1 MTSPLWRR
9 LAPAAVLLAG
19 LALFLLL
26 DLERYLSFEM
36 LSRHHA
42 VLGAWVANHAA
53 LAGLLYLAAYILVV
67 AFSLPI
73 AILMTPLGGF
83 LFGVTVGTA
92 LSVIGATLGAAAV
105 FLAARTAFYDLF
117 HARAGAT
124 LKRLEDGFRRDSFS
138 YLLFLRLV
146 PAFPF
151 WLVNIVPA
159 LLGMKLAP
167 YVLATAIGVVPGAV
181 VYSSLGAGLGSL
193 IERGERPNFAIVF
206 DWEILL
212 PLLGLAILALVPVL
226 YTRLRGGKASP

>member
-83 LFGVTVGTA
+83 LFGVWLGA
-92 LSVIGATLGAAAV
+92 LLSVIGATLGSIAV
-105 FLAARTAFYDLF
+105 FLAARTAFHDLF
-117 HARAGAT
+117 HARAGAA
-124 LKRLEDGFRRDSFS
+124 LARLEKGFQENDFS

-146 PAFPF
+146 PIFPF
-151 WLVNIVPA
+151 WLINIVPG
-159 LLGMKLAP
+159 LLGMRLDRYA
-167 YVLATAIGVVPGAV
+167 LATALGIIPAAI
-181 VYSSLGAGLGSL
+181 VYAGIGAGFGGLFDKGEMPNLSVIFEWQILG
-193 IERGERPNFAIVF
+193 
-206 DWEILL
+206 
-212 PLLGLAILALVPVL
+212 PLLGLAVLSLIPVL
-226 YTRLRGGKASP
+226 YARLRARRTS